1 MFKKQSNKKTI
12 YVLISIALLIAL
24 IVLIFSI
31 KVYSFYKK
39 KQLEIENRENCSI
52 VMIDFSNLEQ
62 KLKEQTVKKLL
73 CTYTTNTGEAY
84 QIIAALSIPSLNIE
98 YPILSSTSDSLLK
111 ISLTRYWGS
120 NPNEVGNM
128 VVLGHNYQTDKFFS
142 KLPNIQIGE
151 IIKIT
156 DLSGK
161 TLEYEVYKTDI
172 IDPYDNSCTSQKTNG
187 NTEITLITC
196 YNNDESRFIAKA
208 RAI

>member
-1 MFKKQSNKKTI
+1 MFIKQANKKI
-12 YVLISIALLIAL
+12 ISILILIGILMLL

-31 KVYSFYKK
+31 KVYSFYQE

-52 VMIDFSNLEQ
+52 AIIDFNNLEQ
-62 KLKEQTVKKLL
+62 KLKEETVKKSL

-84 QIIAALSIPSLNIE
+84 QIIADLSIPSLDIE
-98 YPILSSTSDSLLK
+98 YPILSLTSDTLLK
-111 ISLTRYWGS
+111 ISLTKYWGS

-161 TLEYEVYKTDI
+161 TLEYEVYQTDI
-172 IDPYDNSCTSQKTNG
+172 IDPYDTSCTSQKTNG

-196 YNNDESRFIAKA
+196 YKNDENRFIAKA
-208 RAI
+208 RII

>member
-84 QIIAALSIPSLNIE
+84 QIIADLSIPSLNIE

>member
-31 KVYSFYKK
+31 KVYLFYKK

-52 VMIDFSNLEQ
+52 VMIDFNNLEQ